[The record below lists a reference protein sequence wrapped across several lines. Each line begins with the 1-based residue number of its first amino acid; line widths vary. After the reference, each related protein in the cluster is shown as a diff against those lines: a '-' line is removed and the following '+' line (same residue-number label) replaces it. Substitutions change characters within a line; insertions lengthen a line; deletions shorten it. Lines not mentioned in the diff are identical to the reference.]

1 MSCSLIAISYKYI
14 RKSLIWPKTSMQC
27 SFRHSKRTCSLD
39 VLVILSNQ
47 VNMGIIKKIILGHLQ
62 KSALNL
68 NDIKMQLIHYRQMQ
82 INNKKKYFIHISV
95 FYWIMKNTWFKG
107 EARTQHAFTFRTA
120 LAVSIYGNHSLD
132 AYHGWSTEHCLY
144 VRYCQTAAT
153 TDLFEQSALQNIPMG
168 RKLWNL
174 RSTLSSTLY

>member
-82 INNKKKYFIHISV
+82 INNKKIFYSHFCILLNNKKHSTVVQRWSQDSACFYLQDCFSSLYIWKPQFGCLPRMKHWTLFICKVLPNSSYNWSIRTVCSPKY
-95 FYWIMKNTWFKG
+95 
-107 EARTQHAFTFRTA
+107 
-120 LAVSIYGNHSLD
+120 
-132 AYHGWSTEHCLY
+132 
-144 VRYCQTAAT
+144 
-153 TDLFEQSALQNIPMG
+153 TDG
-168 RKLWNL
+168 
-174 RSTLSSTLY
+174 